1 MKQVLVIC
9 FLFFLFTGGVFA
21 QPVAVAIKTDEAGNF
36 TMFRN
41 NTPYYVKGVGGH
53 VYMDIAQSSGANSV
67 RLWGAENAKE
77 VLDEAHQRGL
87 TVMLGLWMP
96 PERHGF
102 DYSDKWACLDQLN
115 QFRSIVKRYKDH
127 PALLLWGV
135 GNEVDLFYT
144 DFAVWDAVQ
153 NIAAMIHAEDKNH
166 PTCVVTAGI
175 DAPEVSL
182 IKEKCMDIDILGVNT
197 YGDLPALA
205 QKIRLYGWN
214 KPYMVTE
221 WGPNGHWE
229 VAKTSWL
236 APIEQTSTEKAI
248 TYQTRYREHILADSA
263 ICLGSYVFLWGQK
276 QETTPTWYGVFVDNK
291 YGECVQVLQQ
301 EWSNKTP
308 EMAAPKIKQYLLNGM
323 AAAASVKLAKRSKVS
338 VLLDLEH
345 SAKESLQ
352 YKWEL
357 MPESEYTL
365 SGGDAERKPDALPIN
380 VNKSG
385 NFFTFKAPSQSGSY
399 RLFVYITD
407 SKNQIAYGNFPF
419 YVK

>member
-9 FLFFLFTGGVFA
+9 FLFFLFIGGVFA
-21 QPVAVAIKTDEAGNF
+21 QPVTVTIKTDEAGNF

-53 VYMDIAQSSGANSV
+53 VYMDIAQASGANSV

-77 VLDEAHQRGL
+77 VLDEAHKRGL

-182 IKEKCMDIDILGVNT
+182 IKEKCKDIDILGVNT